1 MAGDPTFERL
11 LAEGGS
17 VPLEGWDFSW
27 FEGRAT
33 EERPRWGYFRLLGER
48 MARAAAA
55 LDIQTGGGEV
65 LAGSPSAAGAGG
77 HRVLAT
83 EHRCREAESAPARRG
98 GGRGSRR

>member
-1 MAGDPTFERL
+1 VADVPAFEQL

-33 EERPRWGYFRLLGER
+33 EERPRWGYSRLLAER

-55 LDIQTGGGEV
+55 LDVQTGGGEV
-65 LAGSPSAAGAGG
+65 LAGSPVPRRSWPPRSHGRRTSLQRSGTCARSA
-77 HRVLAT
+77 RW
-83 EHRCREAESAPARRG
+83 
-98 GGRGSRR
+98 